1 MKGYVDKSACIGC
14 GMCADT
20 APEAFC
26 IGEDG
31 LAEGYQ
37 EIPADS
43 IDNAKEAEASRSSKI
58 HKIENSRLMAVVFF
72 RWIFYNKK

>member
-31 LAEGYQ
+31 LGC
-37 EIPADS
+37 
-43 IDNAKEAEASRSSKI
+43 
-58 HKIENSRLMAVVFF
+58 FF
-72 RWIFYNKK
+72 SMDFL

>member
-1 MKGYVDKSACIGC
+1 MNILIWNEFYHERFEEAVKAVY
-14 GMCADT
+14 ADT
-20 APEAFC
+20 APEAFR

-43 IDNAKEAEASRSSKI
+43 IDNAKEAEADCPVGAIQVK
-58 HKIENSRLMAVVFF
+58 
-72 RWIFYNKK
+72 

>member
-20 APEAFC
+20 APEAFR

-37 EIPADS
+37 EILSANS
-43 IDNAKEAEASRSSKI
+43 KAWMESSVT
-58 HKIENSRLMAVVFF
+58 M
-72 RWIFYNKK
+72 

>member
-20 APEAFC
+20 APEAFR
-26 IGEDG
+26 IGDDG
-31 LAEGYQ
+31 LAAGYK

-43 IDNAKEAEASRSSKI
+43 IDNAKEAEADCPVGAIQVK
-58 HKIENSRLMAVVFF
+58 
-72 RWIFYNKK
+72 

>member
-26 IGEDG
+26 

-43 IDNAKEAEASRSSKI
+43 IDNAKEAEADCPVGAIQVK
-58 HKIENSRLMAVVFF
+58 
-72 RWIFYNKK
+72 

>member
-20 APEAFC
+20 APEAFR

-37 EIPADS
+37 EISADN
-43 IDNAKEAEASRSSKI
+43 IDNAKEAEADCPVGAIQVK
-58 HKIENSRLMAVVFF
+58 
-72 RWIFYNKK
+72 

>member
-14 GMCADT
+14 GMCVDT
-20 APEAFC
+20 APDAFR

-37 EIPADS
+37 EIPADKV
-43 IDNAKEAEASRSSKI
+43 DDARKLPKI
-58 HKIENSRLMAVVFF
+58 VR
-72 RWIFYNKK
+72 